1 MLTLRFLALWSALSA
16 FQSST
21 NVPATAIS
29 AVSIEARARDPR
41 AELVAGIESIRT
53 IGSPGSLAVWG
64 KDAFVI
70 VAGDGPGDTR
80 APLVAAAKL
89 GGGRVVL
96 FGHAYLGADAFSDAP
111 TKAFVERT
119 IEWACGK
126 ETRKPRRLLAFDGG
140 PGEAL
145 DARQFALSIA
155 EAGWEKH
162 LSDFDAVLATKLEF
176 DSAQI
181 EALGAWVR
189 AGGALLAG
197 QPGWGWMQIKKG
209 ELATHPVNRIVADAG
224 LAFAEPGCGP
234 GKNQRFALDAPPPF
248 THAGVA
254 LRALLRPDSKAGAKL
269 EKRERVQ
276 ALASVTAMLPLLPED
291 DRSVRP
297 ELEEMLRGD
306 ASAHTPTPEHPIATD
321 DVHARVAVAYEMTK
335 LARLPVEKLR
345 EHPSAAAFPG
355 SVPADAPRVRRRV
368 DVDLR
373 VPRWHAS
380 GLYAPAGA
388 RVVVEIPE
396 SAISAGLRA
405 RIGVHS
411 DSIGEKSWP
420 RMPEISRD
428 FALDGKRTSIASA
441 FGGLIEIEVPRKS
454 QGSVEVSLDGAVE
467 APLFELGKTSL
478 EEWKLSIR
486 ARPAPWAEFATSKVI
501 LAVPSSSIRAL
512 DDPEAL
518 LRYWDRILDA
528 MADFAAR
535 PRERES
541 PERYVADVMISA
553 GYMHSG
559 YPIMTFLD
567 AVADEVSLERMQRG
581 PWGLLHELGHNHQQ
595 DDWTFEGTGEVTN
608 NVFVLYVLDE
618 VCGVDWRKG
627 DGGHEALKE
636 RAKRFDEYVARGRK
650 YEDWCKDPFLALG
663 MYVELQEEFGW
674 EPFKK
679 VFAEYRALAQA
690 DRPQTEQDE
699 RDQWCTRFSRTVG
712 KDLGPFFERWGV
724 PVSEKARTSLR
735 DLPAWSARVDTKH

>member
-1 MLTLRFLALWSALSA
+1 MLTSHLFSALSVLA
-16 FQSST
+16 APGAT
-21 NVPATAIS
+21 TTADPTAIS
-29 AVSIEARARDPR
+29 AVSIAPGTRDPR
-41 AELVAGIESIRT
+41 EELVAGIESIRT
-53 IGSPGSLAVWG
+53 IGSPGSIAVWG
-64 KDAFVI
+64 KEAFVI
-70 VAGDGPGDTR
+70 VAGEGEGDTR
-80 APLVAAAKL
+80 APLVAAATL

-96 FGHAYLGADAFSDAP
+96 FGHAYLGADAFADAP
-111 TKAFVERT
+111 TKTFVERT

-126 ETRKPRRLLAFDGG
+126 EARKPRRVLVFDGG

-145 DARQFALSIA
+145 DARQFALTLA
-155 EAGWEKH
+155 ESGWEKH
-162 LSDFDAVLATKLEF
+162 LSDFDAVLATKLDF

-181 EALGAWVR
+181 ESLGAWVR

-197 QPGWGWMQIKKG
+197 QPGWGWMQIKKN
-209 ELATHPVNRIVADAG
+209 ELVTHPVNRIVADAG
-224 LAFAEPGCGP
+224 LAFAEPGCAP
-234 GKNQRFALDAPPPF
+234 GKGERFTLDAPPPF

-254 LRALLRPDSKAGAKL
+254 LRALTRPEAKL
-269 EKRERVQ
+269 EKRERAQ
-276 ALASVTAMLPLLPED
+276 ALAAVTAMLPLLPED

-297 ELEEMLRGD
+297 ELEEMLRKD
-306 ASAHTPTPEHPIATD
+306 TSAHTPTPEHPIAPD
-321 DVHARVAVAYEMTK
+321 DVHARIAVAYEMTK
-335 LARLPVEKLR
+335 LARTPVEKLR
-345 EHPSAAAFPG
+345 EHPSASSFPG
-355 SVPADAPRVRRRV
+355 SVPADAVRVRRRV

-373 VPRWHAS
+373 VPRWHAT

-388 RVVVEIPE
+388 RIVIEIPE

-411 DSIGEKSWP
+411 DSIWEKSWP
-420 RMPEISRD
+420 RMPEISRS
-428 FALDGKRTSIASA
+428 FALDGKRTPIASS

-467 APLFELGKTSL
+467 APLFELGKTSV
-478 EEWKLSIR
+478 EEWKLAIR
-486 ARPAPWAEFATSKVI
+486 ARPAPWAELGTSKVI

-608 NVFVLYVLDE
+608 NVFVLYVLDK

-627 DGGHEALKE
+627 DGGHEALKD
-636 RAKRFDEYVARGRK
+636 RAKRFDEYVKKGRK
-650 YEDWCKDPFLALG
+650 YADWCKDPFLALG
-663 MYVELQEEFGW
+663 MYIELQESFGW
-674 EPFKK
+674 EPFTK

-724 PVSEKARTSLR
+724 PVSEKARASLR
-735 DLPAWSARVDTKH
+735 DLPAWSSESSTKR